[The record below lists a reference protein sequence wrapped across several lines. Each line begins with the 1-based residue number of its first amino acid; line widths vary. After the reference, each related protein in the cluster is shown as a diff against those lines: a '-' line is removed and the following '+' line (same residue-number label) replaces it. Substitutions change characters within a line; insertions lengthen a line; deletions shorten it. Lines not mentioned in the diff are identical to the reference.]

1 MKVRIKTF
9 DWKPLSYET
18 EWACWF
24 DFRAKEEVVFEP
36 WDFKLIET
44 WAVVEI
50 PKWYVL
56 QTMPRSSTFKKHWLV
71 QVNSVWVIDND
82 YCWDNDTIKFP
93 YLNLSKERVVIEAG
107 TKIWQWVFLPV
118 WIAEFEVVETMWN
131 KDRWGFGTT
140 GVK

>member
-1 MKVRIKTF
+1 
-9 DWKPLSYET
+9 
-18 EWACWF
+18 
-24 DFRAKEEVVFEP
+24 
-36 WDFKLIET
+36 
-44 WAVVEI
+44 
-50 PKWYVL
+50 L